1 MEMTPIPSMRQRAR
15 EIRMARQLLA
25 LKNKQLLA
33 IKTRLSRTTR
43 ALLADEAEMKGKKL
57 AKLILGSEWY

>member
-1 MEMTPIPSMRQRAR
+1 
-15 EIRMARQLLA
+15 MARQLLA